1 MSDYTQFEGASDP
14 RGEYGNLARWLA
26 DVLDTSSQVEEQIPA
41 RKPGDAKLEQLELQL
56 GSNYHL
62 RFYQQLPDF
71 IMALLS
77 QEPDATIRYAPLLYH
92 LAGCHD
98 CHQAYLELYDAL
110 DAAVHPQGERPL
122 LGQGTQTLRATPPR
136 MLAHLCKTLI
146 SQAESLLLQARHD
159 HVDND
164 EAARSLLQLAV
175 KMSASISQSAVRR
188 QGLQDLVRVATLFD
202 GPTTPRQDD
211 PDVHAYTPVLVTA
224 GGVRGKRSVRGGN
237 VLERSN
243 TLDQPEIII
252 QSHNLEGRIVQHGKM
267 LELQLRDLAPE
278 LRGRFVAIS
287 VILGSLLEPVRWNGG
302 NPRAIRSIAPVD
314 ANGSLVTPLG
324 ETDMLLSDPED
335 HNLLETLFL
344 LLEVRA
350 IS

>member
-1 MSDYTQFEGASDP
+1 MDDYTQFEGASGP
-14 RGEYGNLARWLA
+14 GGEYKNLARWLA

-41 RKPGDAKLEQLELQL
+41 RQPEDATPDQLELQL
-56 GSNYHL
+56 GSNYHV

-71 IMALLS
+71 VMALLS

-122 LGQGTQTLRATPPR
+122 LGQGTQTLQATPPR
-136 MLAHLCKTLI
+136 MLGHLCKTLI

-159 HVDND
+159 HVNND

-175 KMSASISQSAVRR
+175 RMSASIAQSAVRR

-202 GPTTPRQDD
+202 GPTSPRQDD
-211 PDVHAYTPVLVTA
+211 PDVHAYTPVVASA
-224 GGVRGKRSVRGGN
+224 GGVRGKRSVRGG
-237 VLERSN
+237 VLDRSN
-243 TLDQPEIII
+243 SLEQPEIVI
-252 QSHNLEGRIVQHGKM
+252 QSHNLEGRIVQRAKM
-267 LELQLRDLAPE
+267 LELHLRDLAPA
-278 LRGRFVAIS
+278 LRGRFVTIS
-287 VILGSLLEPVRWNGG
+287 VILGSLLEPVRWYGG

-314 ANGSLVTPLG
+314 DAGTLVTPLG
-324 ETDMLLSDPED
+324 ETDMLLSNPEER
-335 HNLLETLFL
+335 NLLETLFL

-350 IS
+350 ID

>member
-110 DAAVHPQGERPL
+110 DAAVHPQGE
-122 LGQGTQTLRATPPR
+122 
-136 MLAHLCKTLI
+136 
-146 SQAESLLLQARHD
+146 
-159 HVDND
+159 
-164 EAARSLLQLAV
+164 
-175 KMSASISQSAVRR
+175 
-188 QGLQDLVRVATLFD
+188 
-202 GPTTPRQDD
+202 
-211 PDVHAYTPVLVTA
+211 
-224 GGVRGKRSVRGGN
+224 
-237 VLERSN
+237 
-243 TLDQPEIII
+243 
-252 QSHNLEGRIVQHGKM
+252 
-267 LELQLRDLAPE
+267 
-278 LRGRFVAIS
+278 
-287 VILGSLLEPVRWNGG
+287 
-302 NPRAIRSIAPVD
+302 
-314 ANGSLVTPLG
+314 
-324 ETDMLLSDPED
+324 
-335 HNLLETLFL
+335 
-344 LLEVRA
+344 
-350 IS
+350 